1 MLRSKGI
8 DGNLVETIREMLS
21 MATMSDGKDSTR
33 SNIGSMQGS
42 TLSPL
47 LFAFYINGMLE
58 KLQQFSKTLALADD
72 LVSECKGEL
81 MLSLTINML
90 EKNCKELGL
99 RINKAKSGI
108 MILRESQRQ
117 KFSGWNN
124 YMGYPIVKTYKY
136 LGIRMQDDGKLG
148 TDLAH
153 RKEIKQSL
161 KKKMWLI

>member
-1 MLRSKGI
+1 
-8 DGNLVETIREMLS
+8 
-21 MATMSDGKDSTR
+21 
-33 SNIGSMQGS
+33 
-42 TLSPL
+42 
-47 LFAFYINGMLE
+47 
-58 KLQQFSKTLALADD
+58 
-72 LVSECKGEL
+72 
-81 MLSLTINML
+81 ML